1 MAQSARAYMCMIG
14 THCPHKKGM
23 RIERGDKSK
32 GVIYIEE
39 RPSLEWHKS
48 KGVMK
53 KDTVTEIGSAWSEC
67 EEE

>member
-1 MAQSARAYMCMIG
+1 
-14 THCPHKKGM
+14 M

-39 RPSLEWHKS
+39 RPSLEGQKSKGVIYIEERPSLEGHKS

-53 KDTVTEIGSAWSEC
+53 KDTVIEIGNA
-67 EEE
+67 

>member
-1 MAQSARAYMCMIG
+1 MIY
-14 THCPHKKGM
+14 
-23 RIERGDKSK
+23 IEERPSLEGHKSK

-39 RPSLEWHKS
+39 RPSLEGHKS

-53 KDTVTEIGSAWSEC
+53 KDTVTKNSNAWSEC